1 MEAEEIFDKAMEWV
15 NQDIDEERSFFLLTA
30 SPAEGCRRYSCA
42 NAEDMRTLL
51 HYICKDEQFRLIAK
65 AVIEDY
71 ENARREREKKL
82 KITRYRSTL
91 C

>member
-15 NQDIDEERSFFLLTA
+15 NQDIDEERSFLLLAA

-51 HYICKDEQFRLIAK
+51 YYACKDEQFRLIAK
-65 AVIEDY
+65 AVIKDY
-71 ENARREREKKL
+71 ENARKL
-82 KITRYRSTL
+82 YAKVLVDSIHL
-91 C
+91 H